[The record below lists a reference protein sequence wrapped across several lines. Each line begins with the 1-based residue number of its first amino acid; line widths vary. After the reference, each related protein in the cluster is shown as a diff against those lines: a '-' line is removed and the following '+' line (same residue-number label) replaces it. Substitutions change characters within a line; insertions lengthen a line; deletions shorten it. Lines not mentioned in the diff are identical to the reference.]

1 MIMCFL
7 TFLLVIWHHGCQLM
21 ANTCLHSHIWLDLFD
36 KTPTTVRECVCV
48 CMCTYVTM
56 YKVVYGYPDKPEPT
70 TIPQTGF
77 VVVGAEMC

>member
-1 MIMCFL
+1 
-7 TFLLVIWHHGCQLM
+7 V
-21 ANTCLHSHIWLDLFD
+21 
-36 KTPTTVRECVCV
+36 
-48 CMCTYVTM
+48 CTYVTM